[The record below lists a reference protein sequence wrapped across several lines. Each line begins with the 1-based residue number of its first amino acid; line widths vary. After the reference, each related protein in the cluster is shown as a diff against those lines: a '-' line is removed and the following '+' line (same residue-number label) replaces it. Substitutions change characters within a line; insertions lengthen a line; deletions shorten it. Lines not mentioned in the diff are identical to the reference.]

1 MSAKAVVR
9 VAWCEAQ
16 ERERLIDQLRQ
27 ANQQALARLVR
38 DLVAKAGPRPKRGRP
53 RGRRIDPLP
62 EATCKRLWKT
72 YRLGSAIHARWQE
85 CATEIVALMKLPSE
99 TTSVVSRGVKEVVGT
114 RVRELVELTRLV
126 SRKTTKD
133 DK

>member
-9 VAWCEAQ
+9 IAWCEAQ

-27 ANQQALARLVR
+27 ANQMALTRLVR
-38 DLVAKAGPRPKRGRP
+38 ELVAKAGPRPKRGRP

-62 EATCKRLWKT
+62 EATCKRLWKE
-72 YRLGSAIHARWQE
+72 YRIGSSRHARCEE
-85 CATEIVALMKLPSE
+85 CAAEIVTLMKIPSE
-99 TTSVVSRGVKEVVGT
+99 TKSVVSRGVKEVVGT